1 VAVVARL
8 APLLAAGLLAACA
21 THPPPPDATVPVAV
35 ASTLVHGA
43 DSTGQVDDQR
53 HRFATSCLQG
63 PPAFWGRYFN
73 HSDLPERD
81 NRLELSF
88 AAASEPQLFQRQ
100 RLRLLPIF
108 AQNLNDIGAD
118 EGRVHGAAN
127 ARDLIAAVGAQRLVR
142 HLAARPLYVVL
153 NEETPSGVLAL
164 DHYRGWVGGLAQG
177 LAAIGADARN
187 LRPVVYGNINAEPEL
202 AEVVRQLHAN
212 RFIVPYAGFWRARR
226 DANLQTRTPP
236 EHCGRLADWADGTW
250 DWDENVLGPLL
261 MRQYV
266 LDAQGP
272 GGASIDLNAL
282 NPAYA
287 AQLLDGMISFGD

>member
-1 VAVVARL
+1 MTLRL
-8 APLLAAGLLAACA
+8 ALLLGAGMLAACA
-21 THPPPPDATVPVAV
+21 TREPPGATVPVPV
-35 ASTLVHGA
+35 ASLLTHGA
-43 DSTGQVDDQR
+43 DSIGVVDDRR
-53 HRFATSCLQG
+53 HGFASSCLQG
-63 PPAFWGRYFN
+63 QPAFWGRYFN

-88 AAASEPQLFQRQ
+88 TAAEASQFQRKG
-100 RLRLLPIF
+100 LRLLPIF
-108 AQNLNDIGAD
+108 AQNLNDIGTA
-118 EGRVHGAAN
+118 EGRVHGAIN

-142 HLAARPLYVVL
+142 HMATRPLYVVL

-164 DHYRGWVGGLAQG
+164 DHYRGWVGGLAEG
-177 LAAIGADARN
+177 LAAIGADARS
-187 LRPVVYGNINAEPEL
+187 LRPIVYGNINAEPEL

-212 RFIVPYAGFWRARR
+212 RWIVPYAGFWRARR

-236 EHCGRLADWADGTW
+236 EHCGRLADWGGSAQ
-250 DWDENVLGPLL
+250 DWDETVWGPLL

-287 AQLLDGMISFGD
+287 AQLLDGMLSFEED